1 MFLTFNPLQ
10 PALEQLQ
17 FLCELGKGPLGVAE
31 HGGLGRHSLV
41 GGEELPL
48 LHRLVEQKASSM
60 TATNARVTMSTTI
73 CEPITG
79 LETPGRL
86 GVL

>member
-48 LHRLVEQKASSM
+48 LHRLVEQEGQQQDGDERQGEDV
-60 TATNARVTMSTTI
+60 NHY
-73 CEPITG
+73 
-79 LETPGRL
+79 L
-86 GVL
+86 

>member
-48 LHRLVEQKASSM
+48 LHRLVEQEGQQHDGD
-60 TATNARVTMSTTI
+60 ARVTMSTTI
-73 CEPITG
+73 CGSITG

-86 GVL
+86 VVL

>member
-1 MFLTFNPLQ
+1 MFLTFNSLQ

-48 LHRLVEQKASSM
+48 LHRLVEQA
-60 TATNARVTMSTTI
+60 
-73 CEPITG
+73 G
-79 LETPGRL
+79 
-86 GVL
+86 